1 MPVCA
6 FHSGRHTDAQDLRF
20 NGSGVVLARPDHYF
34 VGYLVSTA
42 NLLNTLIHAG
52 CRGNPD
58 LIDLTILIST
68 VDALPDIQTIRD
80 GFANGR
86 LFRSKGLAPQ
96 VVLFALQNA
105 YPEKILDTIHDFD
118 YCMQVAVMVTV
129 TAHDSYAVWNAGKP
143 RKFYQISCALMSAQ
157 IQKTQ
162 SVVMHKVQD
171 DHPA

>member
-34 VGYLVSTA
+34 VPYLMSTA

-68 VDALPDIQTIRD
+68 VDALPDIQTVRD
-80 GFANGR
+80 GFAHGR
-86 LFRSKGLAPQ
+86 LFRSKGLTPQ

-105 YPEKILDTIHDFD
+105 YPEKILDTIHDLD